1 VLADGGEDEDAI
13 AAEVHLGRVVVEA
26 RRMIP
31 ALRHDRVFKVETAGE
46 R

>member
-1 VLADGGEDEDAI
+1 VI
-13 AAEVHLGRVVVEA
+13 AAELDLGRVVEA

-31 ALRHDRVFKVETAGE
+31 ALRHDQVLEVETAGE